1 MKYSHHLQVDH
12 FLGVLPMAFPDEV
25 NMPGCGKH
33 GFCWPGSRVPWW
45 KFLSGESLKSPK
57 GGAAASMSALLN
69 Q

>member
-1 MKYSHHLQVDH
+1 
-12 FLGVLPMAFPDEV
+12 MAFPDEV